1 MMKSR
6 RGISLIEV
14 MVAMTLLGM
23 MATVHTVVTMRFA
36 VRNRI
41 AAAGVNRAAAMSAA
55 VDRFS
60 TMPYTALA
68 TNTGCTTLAVPAL
81 YQHQRCILITALTTT
96 VARVRIIIL
105 PTNTAFRPD
114 TTWLDRAAPL
124 SGSLFQ

>member
-55 VDRFS
+55 VDLYS

-68 TNTGCTTLAVPAL
+68 SNTGCTTLTVPAL
-81 YQHQRCILITALTTT
+81 YQHQRCVTITSLSTTI
-96 VARVRIIIL
+96 VRVQISIV
-105 PTNTAFRPD
+105 PTNTAFQTEVRSV
-114 TTWLDRAAPL
+114 DRAAPP